1 MPLSL
6 ERKLAASF
14 AVALALLLAVGA
26 TTWFSLARFEH
37 AFFRVEH
44 THVVLNRLEQIQ
56 VHALNVQTGSRGFAL
71 SGDPSFLTP
80 FEDGV
85 SRIREAIASLRA
97 LTHDNPEQQARLDRL
112 VPLVDRE
119 IALMTRRN
127 EARRTEGLAP
137 ALDAATLREG
147 KELMDEIRAL
157 IHEMEEAENRLLAGR
172 AQVMQQN
179 ASRTRAL
186 LLLAI
191 AASLVVAAVA
201 GTRIQRDLRAR
212 RAADATLLR
221 TRALFETFFEQS
233 TDAIVVVDTRGV
245 IRRVNRRTED
255 LFGYSRVELIDRP
268 VEVLM
273 PARFQERHQ
282 AHVQGFQ
289 AAPKFRAMGA
299 GLELFAQRKDGRE
312 FPVDIMLSPLET
324 DEGRVV
330 LAAIRDIT
338 ERKSAAAELQRSS
351 ERIRDLYNRAPCG
364 YHSLDADGLVVGMND
379 TELEWLGYTR
389 DEVVGK
395 KHFFDLLAPGAV
407 SLFAENFPRFKAT
420 GAVENLEFELQRK
433 DGSTFFVSLSATALY
448 DEQDRYVSSR
458 STVHDI
464 SARRAAEQRLA
475 ALHRDLQRHSTELE
489 QANRDLEAFSYSVS
503 HDLRAPLRHLAG
515 FSALLAEK
523 EGERLDPES
532 RRHLTIIETSAKK
545 MGELIDALL
554 EFARFGRAPLRR
566 QRVDSAALVA
576 SLLAE
581 GQLEFAPS
589 TAWQIEPLPPVSGDS
604 TLLRQ
609 VWINLL
615 GNAAK
620 YSARAVPPRIQV
632 FSTHDDRTRETI
644 FAVRDNGV
652 GFDPQYVEKLF
663 KVFSRLHSEREY
675 QGTGI
680 GLALVHRIVT
690 RHGGRV
696 WAESQPGAGATFF
709 FSLPDEPPDAP
720 PP

>member
-1 MPLSL
+1 M
-6 ERKLAASF
+6 EAAEN
-14 AVALALLLAVGA
+14 ALLA
-26 TTWFSLARFEH
+26 E
-37 AFFRVEH
+37 
-44 THVVLNRLEQIQ
+44 
-56 VHALNVQTGSRGFAL
+56 
-71 SGDPSFLTP
+71 
-80 FEDGV
+80 
-85 SRIREAIASLRA
+85 RA
-97 LTHDNPEQQARLDRL
+97 ET
-112 VPLVDRE
+112 
-119 IALMTRRN
+119 TRRN
-127 EARRTEGLAP
+127 
-137 ALDAATLREG
+137 AA
-147 KELMDEIRAL
+147 
-157 IHEMEEAENRLLAGR
+157 
-172 AQVMQQN
+172 
-179 ASRTRAL
+179 RTRAL

-191 AASLVVAAVA
+191 AGSLALAGVA

-212 RAADATLLR
+212 RAADEALQR
-221 TRALFETFFEQS
+221 SRALFETFFEQS
-233 TDAIVVVDTRGV
+233 TDAIVVVDVQGV
-245 IRRVNRRTED
+245 IRRLNRRAED
-255 LFGYSRVELIDRP
+255 LFGYPRAELIGQAI
-268 VEVLM
+268 EALM
-273 PARFQERHQ
+273 PARFQERHH
-282 AHVQGFQ
+282 AHVAGFQ

-338 ERKSAAAELQRSS
+338 ERKAVATELHRSA

-364 YHSLDADGLVVGMND
+364 YHSLDHDGLIVDMND
-379 TELEWLGYTR
+379 TELDWLGYTR
-389 DEVVGK
+389 EEIVGRK
-395 KHFFDLLAPGAV
+395 RFPELLTPASRAT
-407 SLFAENFPRFKAT
+407 FAENFSRFKTT
-420 GAVENLEFELQRK
+420 GAVENIEFELQRK
-433 DGSTFFVSLSATALY
+433 DGATFFVSLSATALF
-448 DEQDRYVSSR
+448 DEHGRYVASR

-464 SARRAAEQRLA
+464 TARRAAEERLT
-475 ALHRDLQRHSTELE
+475 ALHRDLQRHSAELE

-515 FSALLAEK
+515 FSAMLADK

-532 RRHLTIIETSAKK
+532 RRYLTIIESSAKK

-554 EFARFGRAPLRR
+554 EFARFGRATLRV

-576 SLLAE
+576 SLVAE
-581 GQLEFAPS
+581 GQLESAPG
-589 TAWQIEPLPPVSGDS
+589 TIWQVEPLLPVFGDP

-609 VWINLL
+609 VWVNLL

-620 YSARAVPPRIQV
+620 YAARATPPCIHVSSRR
-632 FSTHDDRTRETI
+632 DDHAAETI

-680 GLALVHRIVT
+680 GLALVHRIVS

-709 FSLPDEPPDAP
+709 FSLPDTPYDPAP
-720 PP
+720 I

>member
-1 MPLSL
+1 MPLTV
-6 ERKLAASF
+6 ERKIAGAF
-14 AVALALLLAVGA
+14 VVALALMLGIGA
-26 TTWFSLARFEH
+26 TTWLSLARFES
-37 AFFRVEH
+37 AFALVEH
-44 THVVLNRLEQIQ
+44 THVVLNRLEQVQ
-56 VHALNVQTGSRGFAL
+56 VQALNVQTGSRGFAL
-71 SGDPSFLTP
+71 SGDPAFLAP
-80 FEDGV
+80 FDDGV
-85 SRIREAIASLRA
+85 ARIREAFAALRT
-97 LTHDNPEQQARLDRL
+97 LTRDNPAQQARLDRL
-112 VPLVDRE
+112 VPVVDRE

-147 KELMDEIRAL
+147 RELMDEIRNL
-157 IHEMEEAENRLLAGR
+157 IHAMEEAESQLLAER

-179 ASRTRAL
+179 AARTRAW

-191 AASLVVAAVA
+191 AVSLVVAAIA
-201 GTRIQRDLRAR
+201 GTRIQRDLRTR
-212 RAADATLLR
+212 RAADTTLRR

-233 TDAIVVVDTRGV
+233 TDAIVVVDNGGV
-245 IRRVNRRTED
+245 IRRLNRRAED
-255 LFGYSRVELIDRP
+255 LFGYPRAELIGRP
-268 VEVLM
+268 IEALM
-273 PARFQERHQ
+273 PARFRPRHID
-282 AHVQGFQ
+282 HVKGFQ

-299 GLELFAQRKDGRE
+299 GLDLFAQCKDGRE

-338 ERKSAAAELQRSS
+338 ERKAAAAELQRSA
-351 ERIRDLYNRAPCG
+351 ERVRDLYNRAPCG
-364 YHSLDADGLVVGMND
+364 YHSLDADGLVIEMND
-379 TELEWLGYTR
+379 TELAWLGYTR
-389 DEVVGK
+389 DEIVGRK
-395 KHFFDLLAPGAV
+395 RFPELLAPASRATFV
-407 SLFAENFPRFKAT
+407 ENFPRFKTA
-420 GAVENLEFELQRK
+420 GSLEDREFQLQRR

-448 DEQDRYVSSR
+448 DEHGRYLSSR

-475 ALHRDLQRHSTELE
+475 ALHRDLQRHSAELE
-489 QANRDLEAFSYSVS
+489 QANRDLEAFSYTVS

-515 FSALLAEK
+515 FSTLLAEK
-523 EGERLDPES
+523 ESERLDPES
-532 RRHLTIIETSAKK
+532 RRHLAIIESSAKK

-554 EFARFGRAPLRR
+554 EFARFGRTPLRR
-566 QRVDSAALVA
+566 QRIDSASLVA
-576 SLLAE
+576 SLAAE
-581 GQLEFAPS
+581 GQLESAPG
-589 TAWQIEPLPPVSGDS
+589 TVWQIDPLPPVFGDA

-620 YSARAVPPRIQV
+620 YSARAAPPRIHV
-632 FSTHDDRTRETI
+632 FSTHDAHARETI

-652 GFDPQYVEKLF
+652 GFDPHYAEKLF
-663 KVFSRLHSEREY
+663 KVFSRLHSDREY

-709 FSLPDEPPDAP
+709 FSLPHDTPDSPPA
-720 PP
+720 